1 MFLFPVGQQSKAEKL
16 FSYEILVQYVFY
28 VHSRIYT
35 NTSPPPPPHVFT
47 LLQIKYILFVG
58 ENAAQYRQ
66 YKMRQAIWN
75 KNQTIPSRQQ
85 PVLHKSPG
93 KGAQ

>member
-1 MFLFPVGQQSKAEKL
+1 MYFM
-16 FSYEILVQYVFY
+16 YILVHIQ
-28 VHSRIYT
+28 IL
-35 NTSPPPPPHVFT
+35 PLPPPHVFT

-75 KNQTIPSRQQ
+75 KNQTILSLQE